1 MSDPTSVVRLVDDD
15 SSLRGG
21 LAFALEMA
29 GLAVVGYESAEA
41 LFERDDPR
49 VPGCIVLDIRM
60 GGMSGL
66 ECQRRL
72 KSHGFDQPV
81 IFLSGHGDVEMAL
94 QAVKQG
100 AADFFTKP
108 VSAERLAEACRRL
121 FDWNVSARRE
131 RAERARAQ
139 GLVARLTPREKDV
152 ALAASTG
159 AANKTIAKALGV
171 SEQAVKIHRS
181 NVYAKLEVHS
191 AVEIRAVLERAGAAE
206 KTDESRLGAVRTQLL
221 PVEEES

>member
-1 MSDPTSVVRLVDDD
+1 MAKILIVDDEKNIR
-15 SSLRGG
+15 SG
-21 LAFALEMA
+21 LAIAFEDE
-29 GLAVVGYESAEA
+29 GYDTAQAEDG
-41 LFERDDPR
+41 E
-49 VPGCIVLDIRM
+49 
-60 GGMSGL
+60 
-66 ECQRRL
+66 
-72 KSHGFDQPV
+72 
-81 IFLSGHGDVEMAL
+81 
-94 QAVKQG
+94 QAWSIIQKQG
-100 AADFFTKP
+100 ADLVVTDLRMPVMSGYELLKKISGAYPTLPVIVLTGHGTIEDAVQAMREGAVDFFTKP

-159 AANKTIAKALGV
+159 AANKTIAKNLGV

-191 AVEIRAVLERAGAAE
+191 AVEIRAVLERAGAA
-206 KTDESRLGAVRTQLL
+206 KTTDESRLGAVRTQLL